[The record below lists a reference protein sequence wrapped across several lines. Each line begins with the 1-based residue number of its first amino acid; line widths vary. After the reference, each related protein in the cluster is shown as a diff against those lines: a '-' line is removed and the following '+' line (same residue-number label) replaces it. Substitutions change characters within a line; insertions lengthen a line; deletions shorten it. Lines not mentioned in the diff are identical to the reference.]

1 MKLSHRNLPL
11 WMLLLIPTT
20 VLLTSYADGP
30 PPSRTGA
37 PGELTCFNGY
47 CHNSFQLNSGLGT
60 ISLAGSE
67 ALRFIPGQIY
77 TLDLSVVDSGMAA
90 FGFSVSARYADNGE
104 PAGSWQTTSG
114 NQVTEENGRTYIM
127 HDTVKVS
134 SNSASW
140 PLSWLPPDSLTG
152 PVELYVAAVAAN
164 ANGNR
169 SGDFVYTYKTTISPD
184 SISSSLS
191 DLASRLSWVQAGNK
205 LRIDLPD
212 PNSIAK
218 VLIWDLQGRELSNQI
233 LRGNRAEID
242 VTSWPRQ
249 IYLVKVEQGG
259 KKLGG
264 KIQLR

>member
-60 ISLAGSE
+60 ISLSGRESD
-67 ALRFIPGQIY
+67 RFIPAQAY
-77 TLDLSVVDSGMAA
+77 KMDLTVSDSGMAA
-90 FGFSVSARYADNGE
+90 FGFSVSARYLDNGE
-104 PAGSWQTTSG
+104 PAGSWQTESG
-114 NQVTEENGRTYIM
+114 NQIKQENGRPYLM

-134 SNSASW
+134 SHGATW
-140 PLSWLPPDSLTG
+140 PLTWLPPDSLTG

-169 SGDFVYTYKTTISPD
+169 SGDFVYTFKSTISPD
-184 SISSSLS
+184 SLASNISAP
-191 DLASRLSWVQAGNK
+191 ASRLSWQQAGNK

-212 PNSIAK
+212 PNSIAT

-233 LRGNRAEID
+233 LRGDKAEID
-242 VTSWPRQ
+242 ITSWPRQ
-249 IYLVKVEQGG
+249 VYLVKVEQGG
-259 KKLGG
+259 KKFGG

>member
-67 ALRFIPGQIY
+67 SDRFIPAQAY
-77 TLDLSVVDSGMAA
+77 KMDLTVADSGMAA
-90 FGFSVSARYADNGE
+90 FGFSVSARYVDNGE
-104 PAGSWQTTSG
+104 PAGSWKSESG
-114 NQVTEENGRTYIM
+114 NQIKEENGRIYLM
-127 HDTVKVS
+127 HDTVKVIPHE
-134 SNSASW
+134 AKW
-140 PLSWLPPDSLTG
+140 PLTWLPPDSLTG
-152 PVELYVAAVAAN
+152 PVELYVAAVTAN
-164 ANGNR
+164 GNGNR
-169 SGDFVYTYKTTISPD
+169 SGDFVYTYQTTISPD

-191 DLASRLSWVQAGNK
+191 DPASRLHWVQADNK
-205 LRIDLPD
+205 LRINLPD
-212 PNSIAK
+212 PNAIST
-218 VLIWDLQGRELSNQI
+218 VLIWDLQGRELSKQI
-233 LRGNRAEID
+233 LRGSRAEID

-259 KKLGG
+259 QKLGG

>member
-67 ALRFIPGQIY
+67 STRFIPGQAY
-77 TLDLSVVDSGMAA
+77 PLDLTVADSGMAA
-90 FGFSVSARYADNGE
+90 FGFSVSARYVDNGK
-104 PAGSWQTTSG
+104 PAGSWQATPG
-114 NQVTEENGRTYIM
+114 NQIKEENGRAYLM
-127 HDTVKVS
+127 HDTVKVT
-134 SNSASW
+134 AHEATW
-140 PLSWLPPDSLTG
+140 PLTWLPPDSLTG
-152 PVELYVAAVAAN
+152 PVEMYVAAVSAN

-169 SGDFVYTYKTTISPD
+169 SGDFVYTQRTTIIPD
-184 SISSSLS
+184 SLSASLS
-191 DLASRLSWVQAGNK
+191 DPASRLSWIQTGNK
-205 LRIDLPD
+205 LRINLPD
-212 PNSIAK
+212 PNSIAT

-233 LRGNRAEID
+233 LRGDKAEID
-242 VTSWPRQ
+242 ITSWPRQ